1 MKQFKMEPGVD
12 YVDNLKDNEPIAD
25 FVALSKKA
33 DDLIQGLLTGKVV
46 AIGPVNDN
54 SLQKWIGAVKIL
66 LNSHQPTGFSYIFPI
81 NRLDNNNKNRLEQLK
96 QEFPK
101 IDIQYY
107 DCDSVDKLIMALE
120 KVKTLREL
128 VEYIKQARN

>member
-1 MKQFKMEPGVD
+1 MT
-12 YVDNLKDNEPIAD
+12 Y
-25 FVALSKKA
+25 FVEGNFIYECKSSPDKA
-33 DDLIQGLLTGKVV
+33 NS
-46 AIGPVNDN
+46 PVNDN

-66 LNSHQPTGFSYIFPI
+66 LNSHQPTGFRYIFPI
-81 NRLDNNNKNRLEQLK
+81 NRLDSNNKNRLEQLK

-107 DCDSVDKLIMALE
+107 DCDSVDKLIRALE